1 MEKKSESDDA
11 VISFLYHDSS
21 LCLVSFQLIS
31 WCPPGELWSI
41 LPWLDTTPAP
51 GQGGVM
57 PHTLV
62 SSAVS
67 PLLTLSPGSHHNCPD
82 NTPSGTLA
90 IASCR
95 HSHSLDFCSCQ
106 LWEEHWGHANLY
118 SSPQSCVCVRCIIS
132 EVGYCEWRPC
142 HSNNITRPLWWSLL
156 SSAGQLLTSN
166 TVSSHS
172 VLGYNSSSWSSIGHS
187 VLYLVGTTQ
196 RIHWSGLR
204 YNYNG
209 DMWENLY
216 ILDLSIL
223 YSPELNVC

>member
-31 WCPPGELWSI
+31 LVSELWSI

-67 PLLTLSPGSHHNCPD
+67 PLLTLSPGSHHNCQD
-82 NTPSGTLA
+82 NTPSG
-90 IASCR
+90 
-95 HSHSLDFCSCQ
+95 HSRNSFMPTQPLLGFCSCQ

-172 VLGYNSSSWSSIGHS
+172 VLGYNSSSWSSIGHC
-187 VLYLVGTTQ
+187 VLCLVGTTQ
-196 RIHWSGLR
+196 RIHWSGLIS
-204 YNYNG
+204 YNLQRRCVG
-209 DMWENLY
+209 E
-216 ILDLSIL
+216 
-223 YSPELNVC
+223 

>member
-1 MEKKSESDDA
+1 M
-11 VISFLYHDSS
+11 I
-21 LCLVSFQLIS
+21 
-31 WCPPGELWSI
+31 PPFVLS
-41 LPWLDTTPAP
+41 
-51 GQGGVM
+51 
-57 PHTLV
+57 V
-62 SSAVS
+62 SSWS
-67 PLLTLSPGSHHNCPD
+67 PWSPSSDQYFLGWTRHQPRARAGSCLTHWSAGQCPHCWHCHQVPIITVKTIHHLA
-82 NTPSGTLA
+82 TLA

-172 VLGYNSSSWSSIGHS
+172 VLGYNSSSWSSIGHC

-196 RIHWSGLR
+196 RIHWSGLIS
-204 YNYNG
+204 YNLQRRCVG
-209 DMWENLY
+209 E
-216 ILDLSIL
+216 
-223 YSPELNVC
+223 

>member
-1 MEKKSESDDA
+1 M
-11 VISFLYHDSS
+11 I
-21 LCLVSFQLIS
+21 
-31 WCPPGELWSI
+31 PPFVLS
-41 LPWLDTTPAP
+41 
-51 GQGGVM
+51 
-57 PHTLV
+57 V
-62 SSAVS
+62 SSW
-67 PLLTLSPGSHHNCPD
+67 SPGVRQASSDQYFLGWTRHQPRARAGSCLTHWSARQCPHCWHCHQVPIITVKTIHHLA
-82 NTPSGTLA
+82 TLA

-118 SSPQSCVCVRCIIS
+118 SSPRPRAVCVRCIIS

-204 YNYNG
+204 YNFYNG